1 MNVNVTNDTSHVS
14 ISMFHVNLMHFVE
27 ECHHEQTITYM
38 IKFYYMFLQKEKQG
52 IFHKLYD

>member
-1 MNVNVTNDTSHVS
+1 
-14 ISMFHVNLMHFVE
+14 MHFVE

>member
-38 IKFYYMFLQKEKQG
+38 IKFYDMFLQKEKQG
-52 IFHKLYD
+52 IHKLYY